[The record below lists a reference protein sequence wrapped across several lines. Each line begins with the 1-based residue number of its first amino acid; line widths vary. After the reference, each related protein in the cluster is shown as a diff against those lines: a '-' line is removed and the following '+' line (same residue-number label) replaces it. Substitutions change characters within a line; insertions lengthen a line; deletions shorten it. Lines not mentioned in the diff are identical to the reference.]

1 MNETRDVLPAAQQA
15 RMHALIVPREHGA
28 WGLLL
33 VPLFTGVVAG
43 FASEHRIWPLLTFT
57 VAALA
62 LFWLRTPVESL
73 IGTGSPKA
81 ETKKERWTAFV
92 ASAFLA
98 ALAIACL
105 TALMWKGQNL
115 QLLLLGGVTA
125 FAFLIQS
132 VLRSLGRKTRMAA
145 QLVGAI
151 GLVCTAPAA
160 YYIGTGRLNER
171 AFILWAANWIF
182 AGNQIHFVQ
191 LRIHSARAATFS
203 QKVACGKFFLLAQ
216 PVLFAS
222 LVIAAFWHMLP
233 PLVIVA
239 FVPAL
244 VRGTLWFFRKPEP
257 LDVRRL
263 GWSEMKHGIA
273 FGVLLAAAFIYS

>member
-1 MNETRDVLPAAQQA
+1 MNETRDGLRAAQQA

-57 VAALA
+57 VAALT

-125 FAFLIQS
+125 FAFLVQS

-160 YYIGTGRLNER
+160 YYRQPDSFR
-171 AFILWAANWIF
+171 AIANSLCPRRYF
-182 AGNQIHFVQ
+182 
-191 LRIHSARAATFS
+191 FS
-203 QKVACGKFFLLAQ
+203 ESCVREILLAGAAGVVCVVGDCSFLAYA
-216 PVLFAS
+216 PSLGDRRFCSRTRSRNSVVLSKTGTPGCQA
-222 LVIAAFWHMLP
+222 LG
-233 PLVIVA
+233 
-239 FVPAL
+239 L
-244 VRGTLWFFRKPEP
+244 VRDEAWNCI
-257 LDVRRL
+257 
-263 GWSEMKHGIA
+263 WSPARSCFHLFVSTHPISDASDE
-273 FGVLLAAAFIYS
+273 AALS